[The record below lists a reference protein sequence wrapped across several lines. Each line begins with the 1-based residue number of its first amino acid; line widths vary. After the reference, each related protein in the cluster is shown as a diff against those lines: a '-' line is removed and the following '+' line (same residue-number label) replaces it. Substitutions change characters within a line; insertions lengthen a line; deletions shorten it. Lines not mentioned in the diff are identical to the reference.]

1 LSLLSDLNKKK
12 NWMWVMNVDKMDQ
25 DRGWSSMMRALLK
38 FNEIDTLMGL
48 KVDFRIWEIC

>member
-1 LSLLSDLNKKK
+1 
-12 NWMWVMNVDKMDQ
+12 MWVMNVDKMDQ

-48 KVDFRIWEIC
+48 KVDFHIWEIC